1 MGNDNLSKVVGKGDA
16 CLMIEN
22 GMRLVLRDVRHIPNM
37 RLNLIF
43 VDRFDNE
50 GFCNTFKNG
59 KWKLTKGS
67 LVEARGIK
75 QSRLYMMQA
84 KLSSDVYEAPE
95 KVWSRKN
102 VSYGHL
108 WVFGFKAFVHVP
120 KDERSKLDVKTRQC
134 AFIGYGQHQFGNR
147 FYDSIQKKL
156 VRSCDARFVENQFIK
171 DIDKVQK
178 AIFEPNGDS
187 TNVELIPLTVGSRQV
202 RDDI

>member
-1 MGNDNLSKVVGKGDA
+1 MNDLLFVMKLHLPVFATNKPEDK
-16 CLMIEN
+16 
-22 GMRLVLRDVRHIPNM
+22 RDKDWAFEHEYVHGFIQQ
-37 RLNLIF
+37 F
-43 VDRFDNE
+43 VEDN
-50 GFCNTFKNG
+50 
-59 KWKLTKGS
+59 
-67 LVEARGIK
+67 
-75 QSRLYMMQA
+75 
-84 KLSSDVYEAPE
+84 YEAPE

-134 AFIGYGQHQFGNR
+134 AFIGYGQDQFGNR

-156 VRSCDARFVENQFIK
+156 IRSCDAIFVENQFIK

-178 AIFEPNGDS
+178 AILEPNGDS
-187 TNVELIPLTVGSRQV
+187 TDVELIPPTVGSRQV

>member
-1 MGNDNLSKVVGKGDA
+1 MNDLLFVMKLHLPVFVTNKPEDK
-16 CLMIEN
+16 
-22 GMRLVLRDVRHIPNM
+22 RDKDWAFEHE
-37 RLNLIF
+37 
-43 VDRFDNE
+43 FDNE